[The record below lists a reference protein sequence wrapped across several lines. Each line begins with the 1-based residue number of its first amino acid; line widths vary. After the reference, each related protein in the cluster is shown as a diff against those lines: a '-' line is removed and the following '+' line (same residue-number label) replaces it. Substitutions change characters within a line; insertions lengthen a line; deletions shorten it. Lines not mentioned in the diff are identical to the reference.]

1 MPPFVS
7 VTTIILSHAKPI
19 MVCARLSCCPHTCNM
34 APSFRGKACLHV
46 ASTHF
51 RSLLVPTRHNHLQ
64 AVYLWLFILT
74 VQLFFMIIYP
84 VAIAPLFNKFVP
96 LAAGSLR

>member
-1 MPPFVS
+1 M
-7 VTTIILSHAKPI
+7 
-19 MVCARLSCCPHTCNM
+19 
-34 APSFRGKACLHV
+34 
-46 ASTHF
+46 
-51 RSLLVPTRHNHLQ
+51 PTRHTHLQ

>member
-1 MPPFVS
+1 MMPPGDQPLQAA
-7 VTTIILSHAKPI
+7 VTCWGPQESKSCKSHVCTI
-19 MVCARLSCCPHTCNM
+19 
-34 APSFRGKACLHV
+34 
-46 ASTHF
+46 
-51 RSLLVPTRHNHLQ
+51 LQ

-96 LAAGSLR
+96 LAPGTLR

>member
-1 MPPFVS
+1 MLPGHHPLQAA
-7 VTTIILSHAKPI
+7 TICWSPQDKRICH
-19 MVCARLSCCPHTCNM
+19 
-34 APSFRGKACLHV
+34 LHV
-46 ASTHF
+46 CT
-51 RSLLVPTRHNHLQ
+51 VLQ